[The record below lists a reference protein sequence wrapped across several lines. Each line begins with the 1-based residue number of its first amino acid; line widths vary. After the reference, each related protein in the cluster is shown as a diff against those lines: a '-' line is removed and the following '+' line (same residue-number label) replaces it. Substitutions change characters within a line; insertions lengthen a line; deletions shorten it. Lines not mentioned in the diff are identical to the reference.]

1 MIFPTLMPGLGLY
14 AGRNYV
20 QASGL
25 PWGVGEDSF
34 YLGASPAVAKEDF
47 GVFPLITSPDSFV
60 LTVDD
65 AGVPVILS
73 GGSTARQSA
82 GVDVYD
88 TSLRAWYGPVT
99 EYVNN
104 HAPALSGA
112 PSYASSYTV
121 NAPIDALDVSLY
133 LTDPESDEMVVTT
146 ADALPTG
153 LELVGNTVV
162 GTPTVAGVTVVTFTV
177 SDLIGASYGLA
188 PWTFT
193 VLSASTF
200 APRWVDYPRVRRFPA
215 VRQTYNETAFDA
227 LVQTAYAEGA
237 GWVRRLPGA
246 GFAADGFGLEID
258 TYNIPNVPPLTIGG
272 ALATS

>member
-1 MIFPTLMPGLGLY
+1 MIFPTLMPGIGIY
-14 AGRNYV
+14 ADRNYV
-20 QASGL
+20 LARGL
-25 PWGVGEDSF
+25 PWGASEDSF
-34 YLGASPAVAKEDF
+34 YLGASPAVAKEDY
-47 GVFPLITSPDSFV
+47 GAFPSTTSPDGFA
-60 LTVDD
+60 LLVDD
-65 AGVPVILS
+65 AGVGIISSS
-73 GGSTARQSA
+73 GSSARQSVL
-82 GVDVYD
+82 VDVYD
-88 TSLRAWYGPVT
+88 TSLRRWYGPVT

-112 PSYASSYTV
+112 PTYASSYTV
-121 NAPIDALDVSLY
+121 NAPINALDISLY
-133 LTDPESDEMVVTT
+133 FTDPESDEMVVTT
-146 ADALPTG
+146 DDDLPAG

-162 GTPTVAGVTVVTFTV
+162 GTPTVVGVTVVNFMV
-177 SDLIGASYGLA
+177 SDLIGASVVVA

-193 VLSASTF
+193 VLSVSTF

-227 LVQTAYAEGA
+227 LVQSAYAEGA

-258 TYNIPNVPPLTIGG
+258 TYNIPDVPPLTIGG

>member
-1 MIFPTLMPGLGLY
+1 MIFPTLMPGIGLY

-20 QASGL
+20 LASGL
-25 PWGVGEDSF
+25 PWSVGEDSF
-34 YLGASPAVAKEDF
+34 YLGATPAVAKEDF
-47 GVFPLITSPDSFV
+47 GVFPLVTSPDGFA
-60 LTVDD
+60 LLVDD
-65 AGVPVILS
+65 AGVALISSS
-73 GGSTARQSA
+73 GSDARQSV

-88 TSLRAWYGPVT
+88 TSLRAWYGPAT

-112 PSYASSYTV
+112 PPYASSYTV
-121 NAPIDALDVSLY
+121 NAPIGALDISLY
-133 LTDPESDEMVVTT
+133 FTDPESDEMVVT
-146 ADALPTG
+146 ADTLPAG
-153 LELVGNTVV
+153 LEMVGNTVV
-162 GTPTVAGVTVVTFTV
+162 GTPTAVGITVVNFTV
-177 SDLIGASYGLA
+177 SDLIGASYPLA

-193 VLSASTF
+193 VLSVSTF

-227 LVQTAYAEGA
+227 LVQAAYSEGA

-258 TYNIPNVPPLTIGG
+258 TYNIPDVPPLTIGG